1 MNMQQTDI
9 REMISGL
16 GPRSGRI
23 RLAAQQ
29 VRGNGSVTN
38 TGRAR
43 RDCKD
48 SF

>member
-9 REMISGL
+9 RKVISGL

-43 RDCKD
+43 SNCKD
-48 SF
+48 FF